1 MCKESQSQVQRVM
14 SSAAAE
20 ASGFIRRMV
29 QNESG
34 GWGDE
39 AEALRRIARES
50 KLSFWTLNNI
60 RIGRAKT
67 VNADVRDRIRMAFID
82 HCRGHAARLL
92 HDAETAAAKGNKNDA
107 LDDIENQIRALAA
120 RLEAAKGEAKQEM
133 R

>member
-1 MCKESQSQVQRVM
+1 MCKELKSQVQRVM
-14 SSAAAE
+14 SSATAE
-20 ASGFIRRMV
+20 TAGFIRRMV
-29 QNESG
+29 KIESG

-39 AEALRRIARES
+39 AQALRRVARDS

-67 VNADVRDRIRMAFID
+67 VSADLRDRIRLAFIE

-92 HDAETAAAKGNKNDA
+92 HDAETAAAKGNKNDDLA
-107 LDDIENQIRALAA
+107 DIESEIRALAA
-120 RLEAAKGEAKQEM
+120 RLAAAQSEAKD